1 MPSPLPLMTLP
12 APLVTARLVLSAITA
27 ADFEDLARLAAD
39 PEVGGKLKHGV
50 LTPDQS
56 RALLQDYC
64 DGWNRLG
71 YGVFMV
77 RRRDDHRF
85 VGLAGLW
92 EHDDGHGAALRYAV
106 MPEHRG
112 QGFTKEA
119 VVAVLDFAAAR
130 GLGTIRAVTRETNA
144 VSRKILTGLGFHLVE
159 LRQKADRRVA
169 IYSQHSPEPS

>member
-1 MPSPLPLMTLP
+1 MTSPGPVT
-12 APLVTARLVLSAITA
+12 TARLSLTAITVG
-27 ADFEDLARLAAD
+27 DFDDLARLAGD
-39 PEVGGKLKHGV
+39 PEVGGKLKHSV

-64 DGWNRLG
+64 DGWARLG
-71 YGVFMV
+71 YGIYVV
-77 RRRDDHRF
+77 RWRDDHRF

-119 VVAVLDFAAAR
+119 VAAVLDFAAAR
-130 GLGTIRAVTRETNA
+130 GLGTIKAVTRETNA

-169 IYSQHSPEPS
+169 VYSQHPAEPS